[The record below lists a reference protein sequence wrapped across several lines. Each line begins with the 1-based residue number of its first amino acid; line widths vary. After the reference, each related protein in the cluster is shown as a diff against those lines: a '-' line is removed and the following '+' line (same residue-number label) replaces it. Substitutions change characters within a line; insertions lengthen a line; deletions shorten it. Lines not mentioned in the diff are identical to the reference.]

1 MSGPEIN
8 IPERAV
14 LHILVLD
21 FDTLAC
27 EETSASGFSTR
38 GCRVHT
44 SNHKEIGKTIGLRLA
59 GFDQMIKGRIREIL
73 ESEILVSFEFVDSSV
88 VEKRRERRRKVS
100 IPAWVSGRQSQ
111 NGLRCEIVDA
121 SQSGCRLASRRLAEL
136 PEEIQL
142 QIPGLDVPVP
152 GQIVWR
158 SPEFAGVKLIW
169 QFSNGQEF
177 EQKRFRPPDLAGKA
191 GVKPK
196 PKRDASGF
204 GVRRRKTTN

>member
-1 MSGPEIN
+1 MTGPDIN

-27 EETSASGFSTR
+27 EETSASGFNSR
-38 GCRVHT
+38 GCRVLT
-44 SNHKEIGKTIGLRLA
+44 NAHKEVGKTIGLRLA
-59 GFDQMIKGRIREIL
+59 GFDQMIKGRVREIL
-73 ESEILVSFEFVDSSV
+73 DSEILVSFEFSNSAI

-100 IPAWVSGRQSQ
+100 IPALVSGRGSQ
-111 NGLRCEIVDA
+111 DGVRCEIIDA
-121 SQSGCRLASRRLAEL
+121 SQSGCRLASRRLEKL
-136 PEEIQL
+136 PKDIQL
-142 QIPGLDVPVP
+142 QIPGLDLPVT

-177 EQKRFRPPDLAGKA
+177 NQKPLRSPELAEKGD
-191 GVKPK
+191 VNE
-196 PKRDASGF
+196 RRNASGF
-204 GVRRRKTTN
+204 GVRRKSGPN